1 MNFFL
6 KKTTWSNLEF
16 IPLKLCI
23 ASAYMLVGSWFPEF
37 IQRYRMVFLILFVP
51 TVIWSVYKWYHKMN
65 VENPL

>member
-23 ASAYMLVGSWFPEF
+23 ASAYLLIGSWFPEF
-37 IQRYRMVFLILFVP
+37 FQQYKVVLLVLFVL
-51 TVIWSVYKWYHKMN
+51 TVIWSVYKWYHKMH
-65 VENPL
+65 VENPH